1 MNLIQNQKSTRV
13 NYGIVIILSFI
24 TMAIGGTIYLLYR
37 TSIPVFFHIINF
49 AGFEEQL
56 LELRQTTLSGS
67 LFLPNWIVYSLPN
80 GLWAFAYAII
90 IITIWWRSTSKQ
102 KYFWL
107 VTIPVLVFGF
117 EFLQLLGVRYG
128 TFCWLDLLSGII
140 GILLALLV
148 GIKLSKSK
156 YHENKFY

>member
-1 MNLIQNQKSTRV
+1 MNLIQNQKSTIV

-24 TMAIGGTIYLLYR
+24 TMAIGGAIYLLYR
-37 TSIPVFFHIINF
+37 TSIPVFFHTINF
-49 AGFEEQL
+49 AGFEKL
-56 LELRQTTLSGS
+56 VLELRQTTLSGS
-67 LFLPNWIVYSLPN
+67 LFFPNWIVYSLPN

-90 IITIWWRSTSKQ
+90 IITIWWRNTSKQ

-117 EFLQLLGVRYG
+117 EFLQLLGLRYG
-128 TFCWLDLLSGII
+128 TFCWLDLLSGLI